1 MISLTEAGRRLRD
14 PYWWLNRVH
23 GPFTAMHRRFALPG
37 FDAGKAPRIVFLIKL
52 IGREDAADWDGVV
65 ARLRTTLESVDRQE
79 GDGISVFLCG
89 QDLPEGLKTRH
100 DLRFVPAPKG
110 LNRIQGIDKQA
121 KHRIGARAIVDQLD
135 GPAYV
140 VMLDADDVAHPGLC
154 TFLRSDNNG
163 RGYIVADGYMW
174 DVNRPLVTRLSA
186 ESSGMPF
193 DEMCGSCGVIGVDL
207 SRKRTAKRILCT
219 LPLNHQVLGPH
230 MAAMGQPLD
239 AVPFPA
245 MIYAVN
251 HEDNVSSKFGR
262 DGARGWL
269 FSDHGLRGPQAE
281 AVLREFGVSA
291 P

>member
-23 GPFTAMHRRFALPG
+23 GPFTALHRKVARPG
-37 FDAGKAPRIVFLIKL
+37 FDGDTSPRIVFLIKL
-52 IGREDAADWDGVV
+52 IGRADAADWAGVT
-65 ARLRTTLESVDRQE
+65 ARLRTTLESIDRQE
-79 GDGISVFLCG
+79 GAGISVFLCG
-89 QDLPEGLKTRH
+89 QDLPEGLTSRH
-100 DLRFVPAPKG
+100 DLRFVKAPER

-140 VMLDADDVAHPGLC
+140 VMLDADDVAHPGLSG
-154 TFLRSDNNG
+154 FLREDNNR
-163 RGYIVADGYMW
+163 RGYLVTDGYMW
-174 DVNRPLVTRLSA
+174 DVNRPLVTRLSR

-193 DEMCGSCGVIGVDL
+193 DEMCGSCAAIAVDL
-207 SRKRTAKRILCT
+207 SAKRTAKRILCT
-219 LPLNHQVLGPH
+219 MPLNHQVLGAH

-239 AVPFPA
+239 PVPFPA

-251 HEDNVSSKFGR
+251 HDDNVSSRYGR

-269 FSDHGLRGPQAE
+269 FADHGVRGPQAE
-281 AVLREFGVSA
+281 AVLRAFGVPA